1 MFLNI
6 RQSTHIYHFAM
17 DPEERDDE
25 VNDYVGLEKKVAA
38 VSIALSIN
46 ASTRFSSF
54 FLAKSKSLFLLNS
67 R

>member
-1 MFLNI
+1 
-6 RQSTHIYHFAM
+6 M